1 MNKTKIGLFISS
13 DTGAVR
19 KNNEDNFTVN
29 GKIRHLDNK
38 NINISGIIALD
49 RVSMLGVFDGMG
61 GEEMGD
67 VASEIGA
74 QLSGNLLHMLD
85 SGIESDFD
93 DIINDYVNSS
103 NNQICKCLNNNG
115 SKRGGTTFALV
126 YFRDGMIYPY
136 SLGDSRIYIFT
147 NGKLNQITVDH
158 TLAMK
163 KYKANIYTLEEAQ
176 KSPDSHKLTLFLGV
190 DVDEDG
196 LSAEKYAPFPIP
208 SKGKLLICS
217 DGLYD
222 MCDHDTIVQI
232 LSERHENYSAEL
244 VRQAKQ
250 NGGIDNI
257 TCIVADFD

>member
-1 MNKTKIGLFISS
+1 MLVKEIALSMSTDMGCI
-13 DTGAVR
+13 R
-19 KNNEDNFTVN
+19 KSNEDNFTVN
-29 GKIRHLDNK
+29 GKTRPQNRDN
-38 NINISGIIALD
+38 IYISGKIALNQI
-49 RVSMLGVFDGMG
+49 SLLGVFDGMG

-67 VASEIGA
+67 IASYIGA
-74 QLSGNLLHMLD
+74 KLSGSLLRKLD
-85 SGIESDFD
+85 NVIVGEFD
-93 DIINDYVNSS
+93 SIVDSYVNIT
-103 NNQICKCLNNNG
+103 NTEICKYLNNSD

-126 YFRDGMIYPY
+126 YLRDGTIYPY
-136 SLGDSRIYIFT
+136 SLGDSRIYVFT
-147 NGKLNQITVDH
+147 NGKLDQITDDH

-190 DVDEDG
+190 DVDGDG

-208 SKGKLLICS
+208 NKGKLLICS

-222 MCDHDTIVQI
+222 MCDHDTIVRI
-232 LSERHENYSAEL
+232 LSEQHDNYSAEL